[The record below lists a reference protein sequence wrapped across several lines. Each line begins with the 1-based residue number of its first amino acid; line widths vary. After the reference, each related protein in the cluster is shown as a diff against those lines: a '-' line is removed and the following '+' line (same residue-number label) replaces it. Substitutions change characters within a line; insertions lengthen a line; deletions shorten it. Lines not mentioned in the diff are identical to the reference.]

1 MTKLL
6 STFATLLI
14 LVSAL
19 SCPVLAGN
27 GTVKDGVINLTVKI
41 EDNVTEDT
49 AIIDNIKQRFT
60 DASTYL
66 YNATAKQNR
75 FGKIVI
81 VAPSAWNP
89 VTGAVPIGD
98 VDLDQVDVK
107 VVNGKIAN
115 AKAGAFGGTGCINLG
130 IDNLTKDGGKKTIVH
145 EFGHY
150 GYGLYDEY
158 LSTKYRRD
166 LDPVGWYRVFWDKE
180 GGWSKCTEKVTWEVD
195 PVLCYWD
202 YSYSYPVSPSSP
214 EDNHACI
221 MWFQHNANITDFCN
235 TNHNSKCNCNQNSNH
250 DYKSCWAVMAESTK
264 FSLKLPGST
273 SLVTITNDTP
283 TFEIRQASKSRNG
296 RRAIN
301 IGTFT
306 DSVEAGEET
315 GDSVPIDSTIKKAGF
330 VAAGTSA
337 ASLSFSLITPGGVT
351 ITPENLQGAEYT
363 AAATTL
369 TYTVTTP
376 QAGTWQMK
384 VANNGEAAQTVTVTA
399 NDVSSSADPQDPVII
414 IEGGTEKTVYGTPEP
429 IYICATVSREYIPVQ
444 GAVVYATVKRP
455 DGSEVKVPL
464 SDNDTGGDTMPL
476 DGDYEGYFVSF
487 NGNGAYTVTLVA
499 DNSAG
504 TAREGI
510 GFSDTDEITDGKG
523 IVKASSTIPITDN
536 FRRQCVLPAVQVSGY
551 TGKEKFPPGEIEQL
565 TAAIQNE
572 TAVRLTWVATG
583 NNEYTGQAAS
593 YELRFSNE
601 PIETEEEWNNAAPL
615 AELPTPK
622 QSGELEEFTTP
633 MLLAGTYYFALSA
646 RSSDGLLSP
655 WASAMAVLTTGYQP
669 DTSCN
674 GWIESAGSSGKSG
687 CFIATAAFGSPVD
700 PHVMTLRHF
709 RDTRLLTNL
718 PGRTFVSFYYRIS
731 PPIAAL
737 ISRSQA
743 LRTATCILLLPV
755 VFTVENPLWGF
766 LIAMALA
773 VAAAATTGHMLRRR
787 QLRHQPS
794 SAA

>member
-6 STFATLLI
+6 SIFATLLI

-19 SCPVLAGN
+19 SGPVLAGN

-41 EDNVTEDT
+41 EDNVAEDT

-89 VTGAVPIGD
+89 VTGALPIGD

-107 VVNGKIAN
+107 VLNGKIAN
-115 AKAGAFGGTGCINLG
+115 ARVGAFGGTGCINLG
-130 IDNLTKDGGKKTIVH
+130 VDNLTKDKGKKTIVH

-180 GGWSKCTEKVTWEVD
+180 GGWSKCTAKVTWEVD
-195 PVLCYWD
+195 PVLCYWN
-202 YSYSYPVSPSSP
+202 YSYTYPVTPSSP

-221 MWFQHNANITDFCN
+221 MWFQHDANITDFCN

-250 DYKSCWAVMAESTK
+250 DYKSCWAVMAENTK
-264 FSLKLPGST
+264 FSLKLPGSS
-273 SLVTITNDTP
+273 SLVTITNDAP

-337 ASLSFSLITPGGVT
+337 ASLSFSLITPGGAT

-384 VANNGEAAQTVTVTA
+384 VANNGEATQTVTVTA
-399 NDVSSSADPQDPVII
+399 NDVSSSANPQDPLII
-414 IEGGTEKTVYGTPEP
+414 IEGGTEKTVYVTPEP
-429 IYICATVSREYIPVQ
+429 INICATVSREYIPVQ

-487 NGNGAYTVTLVA
+487 NGNGAYTITLVA

-504 TAREGI
+504 TATEGI
-510 GFSDTDEITDGKG
+510 GFSDTDEITEGKG
-523 IVKASSTIPITDN
+523 IVKASSTVPITDN

-551 TGKEKFPPGEIEQL
+551 TGQEKFPPGEIEQL

-572 TAVRLTWVATG
+572 TAVRLTWIATG

-593 YELRFSNE
+593 YELRYSNE
-601 PIETEEEWNNAAPL
+601 PIETEEDWNNATPL
-615 AELPTPK
+615 AELPKPK
-622 QSGELEEFTTP
+622 QAGELEEFTTP

-655 WASAMAVLTTGYQP
+655 WASAMATLTVGYQP
-669 DTSCN
+669 DTSSN
-674 GWIESAGSSGKSG
+674 GWIESVGSSGKSG
-687 CFIATAAFGSPVD
+687 CFIATAAFGSPVN

-718 PGRTFVSFYYRIS
+718 PGRAFVSFYYLVS
-731 PPIAAL
+731 PPIAAF

-743 LRTATCILLLPV
+743 MRTATCILLLPV
-755 VFTVENPLWGF
+755 VFTVEHPLWGF
-766 LIAMALA
+766 LIALLLA
-773 VAAAATTGHMLRRR
+773 VTAAATTRHMLRRR
-787 QLRHQPS
+787 RLRHQPS